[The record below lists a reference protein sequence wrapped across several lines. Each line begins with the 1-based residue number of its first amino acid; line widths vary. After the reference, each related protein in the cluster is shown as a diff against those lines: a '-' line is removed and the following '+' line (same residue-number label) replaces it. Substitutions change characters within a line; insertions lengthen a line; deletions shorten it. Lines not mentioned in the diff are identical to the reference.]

1 MTLSSKP
8 QELQMFYTYIHN
20 EVEFLFNLSVEAI
33 VEPEF
38 YLLQYS
44 KFPKQWWHHGNN
56 IAHVIILSS
65 KIESGLCNVQQ
76 CYTIIE
82 YD

>member
-20 EVEFLFNLSVEAI
+20 EVEFLLNLSVEAI

-38 YLLQYS
+38 YLLQYN
-44 KFPKQWWHHGNN
+44 KFPKQLWHHGNN
-56 IAHVIILSS
+56 IANIIIPAS
-65 KIESGLCNVQQ
+65 KIESSLCNV
-76 CYTIIE
+76 
-82 YD
+82 